1 MAEEKRKRLVGLATA
16 GVLGAA
22 LVAALVAVALAGGG
36 SDGTASPDEPFGT
49 HYEGLE
55 ERRLA
60 AGVPVMSDASQGEH
74 IHPELAVY
82 VNGEQMEVAANIGID
97 PSRPPE
103 QMAGLH
109 THDTSGTIHVENAA
123 DPTLG
128 QFFQIWGV
136 PFSET
141 QLGPHQSEGAAT
153 VRIWVDGKPSTA
165 FGDLKLEDG
174 QEIVVAYGE
183 PSEMPS
189 DFGS

>member
-1 MAEEKRKRLVGLATA
+1 MAEEKRRRLVGQATA

-36 SDGTASPDEPFGT
+36 SDGATAPDDPFGT

-74 IHPELAVY
+74 IHPQLAVY
-82 VNGEQMEVAANIGID
+82 VNGEQMKVPANIGID

-123 DPTLG
+123 DPTLA

-141 QLGPHQSEGAAT
+141 QLGPHHSDGATT
-153 VRIWVDGKPSTA
+153 VRMWVDGEPSTA
-165 FGDLKLEDG
+165 FDALELENG
-174 QEIVVAYGE
+174 QQIVVAYGE
-183 PSEMPS
+183 PSEMPPELES
-189 DFGS
+189 